1 MSGKASVF
9 DIALTVLK
17 YVLIVVIIMLFVS
30 RAHEFYDMGY
40 GIFMQKGMDEEGQ
53 GHDVVVVIDNEGSDA
68 NAIGRILEG
77 HGLIE
82 NRNIFRVQEL
92 FSAYHDDE
100 IAPGTYTLSTEMTVE
115 EMLGVLT
122 GNIEYKP
129 ENTADLIPGAAVP
142 ADTGTGSSD
151 GTAAEPGYGT
161 DEGTT
166 VWEDAGGSAGTEGTG
181 QEGGEGRP

>member
-40 GIFMQKGMDEEGQ
+40 GIFMQKGIDEEGQ

-142 ADTGTGSSD
+142 ADTGVGE
-151 GTAAEPGYGT
+151 GTEGQAGYGA

-166 VWEDAGGSAGTEGTG
+166 EWEDAGGSGTEETG